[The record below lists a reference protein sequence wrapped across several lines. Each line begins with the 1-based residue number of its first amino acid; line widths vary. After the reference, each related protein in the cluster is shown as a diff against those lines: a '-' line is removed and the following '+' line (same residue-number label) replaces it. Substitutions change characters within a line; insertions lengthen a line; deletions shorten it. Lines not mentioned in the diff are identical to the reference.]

1 MPLPRVT
8 HSWLVLP
15 DRGGLLS
22 LPACRHSLA
31 KVSRWVINSLCSL
44 YPNNHSAHWK
54 PAAPAP
60 PPTLPSPPTE
70 AHTSFSLTSM
80 AFQDARL
87 GFLDRVSQYCFLGE
101 NITWNF
107 SFKKKNVLGLKNN
120 IPNEGTAFECVWE
133 DLRMRMCKSVKIHNQ
148 WKRKTPTQ
156 PRQKQPGLIYA
167 NKSRLLGVGGKN
179 LTKYRLPASWLHL
192 WGQACSSPSL
202 VLQTRDTWGFSAA
215 SCALL
220 SCLLHQTEG
229 AKWIP
234 TGSEQ
239 KRGILHP
246 WSDLLWPVILM

>member
-15 DRGGLLS
+15 DLGGLLS
-22 LPACRHSLA
+22 LPACCHSLA

-44 YPNNHSAHWK
+44 YPNNYSAHWK
-54 PAAPAP
+54 PAARTLP
-60 PPTLPSPPTE
+60 PFPSPPAE
-70 AHTSFSLTSM
+70 AHTSFSLISL

-87 GFLDRVSQYCFLGE
+87 GFLDRVSQHCFLGE

-107 SFKKKNVLGLKNN
+107 SFRIKSPGTEN
-120 IPNEGTAFECVWE
+120 IPNEGTAFECVWG
-133 DLRMRMCKSVKIHNQ
+133 DLRVRMCKSAKIHNQ
-148 WKRKTPTQ
+148 WKRKTHTQ
-156 PRQKQPGLIYA
+156 LRQKQPGLIYA

-179 LTKYRLPASWLHL
+179 LTKHRLPASWLHL
-192 WGQACSSPSL
+192 QGQECSSPSL

-220 SCLLHQTEG
+220 WCLLHQSEG

-234 TGSEQ
+234 TGPEQ
-239 KRGILHP
+239 KSWISCP
-246 WSDLLWPVILM
+246 WSDLLWRVILM